1 MNIKPKVAS
10 ISAAL
15 GSIAWLS
22 MVFTETPA
30 SNETEFIKRIL
41 LLGVL
46 TIVPL
51 GLSLIARFKTEN
63 APLAF
68 QFAVLLQPFAAAAVF
83 ISFFLAPGVLAG
95 GIAGLWLIVTV
106 LVAVFGLHR
115 LRSKARPVE
124 EICIDAGLVY
134 LPVGAAS
141 LMLSRLGIQ
150 PLGFGDTL
158 VLLAAVH
165 FHFAGFAA
173 PLLAGFAGRS
183 LPANQVLRG
192 LFRTVVVAI
201 ITGTPLVAVGI
212 TVSPAVALAGALA
225 ISLGLFL
232 LALLVAGWV
241 VPLVKSIPAQ
251 ILLLISSASTLPAMT
266 FACIYAYSV
275 LFKKLLIDI
284 PQMAMTH
291 GVINAFGFVLC
302 GLIAWTIVDFSAGRR
317 S

>member
-95 GIAGLWLIVTV
+95 GLAGLWLIVTV

-173 PLLAGFAGRS
+173 PFFVRAVS
-183 LPANQVLRG
+183 
-192 LFRTVVVAI
+192 
-201 ITGTPLVAVGI
+201 TGTA
-212 TVSPAVALAGALA
+212 SRR
-225 ISLGLFL
+225 LGR
-232 LALLVAGWV
+232 
-241 VPLVKSIPAQ
+241 
-251 ILLLISSASTLPAMT
+251 
-266 FACIYAYSV
+266 
-275 LFKKLLIDI
+275 
-284 PQMAMTH
+284 
-291 GVINAFGFVLC
+291 AFGKVDSRADPAAHFLC
-302 GLIAWTIVDFSAGRR
+302 FDSTGNDLRLHLCLQR
-317 S
+317 SF